1 MKVNYKRY
9 TICNVL
15 RWQIDHVGSFQKQF
29 GCPTERKRMRW
40 KRAVLFFAQV
50 SATLES
56 ILRHIQSPLHPGIC
70 PRPNWFHGSG
80 PNWFYSRWIYTYI
93 KITIYSKLR
102 HTNRFVI
109 PFKSNSFPFL
119 PHPINLLY
127 AAEEK
132 KIAHNYDLSLFTA
145 ATGRVNRS
153 QRYFIFDIGIK
164 SVSMF
169 VIPRYHR
176 GTVHVHTIKCF
187 A

>member
-1 MKVNYKRY
+1 MGHQMDRRATHKKLRDETHTNKVRERERTREKNVENWSTTGTEGQTRGRPTTKNGNISMKVNYKRY

-93 KITIYSKLR
+93 
-102 HTNRFVI
+102 
-109 PFKSNSFPFL
+109 
-119 PHPINLLY
+119 
-127 AAEEK
+127 
-132 KIAHNYDLSLFTA
+132 
-145 ATGRVNRS
+145 
-153 QRYFIFDIGIK
+153 
-164 SVSMF
+164 
-169 VIPRYHR
+169 
-176 GTVHVHTIKCF
+176 
-187 A
+187 